1 MYMALHPCGACGDEK
16 FARTVRMIVDGDAL
30 ITRYTG
36 PCRTCHAGRDFRFR
50 IDDEFADAE
59 TADAESADGGRTP
72 PLTAGE
78 PEFGRAGASEIID
91 AGQWLQCADRII
103 AATPSAILGVPE
115 DEWRRRRYMFKAA
128 AESVGE
134 VLKFIPA
141 GSDDVPPDSFWT
153 DDGRDLRDRV
163 PGRFRRDKLEH
174 LRLAC
179 LDLAARFAG

>member
-1 MYMALHPCGACGDEK
+1 MYMALHPCGACGDEQFSK
-16 FARTVRMIVDGDAL
+16 AIRMTVDGDAL

-36 PCRTCHAGRDFRFR
+36 RCRTCHAERDFRFR
-50 IDDEFADAE
+50 IDNEFAGDGH
-59 TADAESADGGRTP
+59 TAPS
-72 PLTAGE
+72 TAGE
-78 PEFGRAGASEIID
+78 LGFGPADPSEIID

-103 AATPSAILGVPE
+103 ASTPSSILGVSE
-115 DEWRRRRYMFKAA
+115 EEWRTRRYMFQAA
-128 AESVGE
+128 AESVRE

-141 GSDDVPPDSFWT
+141 GADDVPPDSFWT

-179 LDLAARFAG
+179 LDLAARFAA